1 MSLASPLAEALRDC
15 YVLER
20 ELGQG
25 GMATVYLARD
35 LKHARFVALKVLRPE
50 LAQTLGPER
59 FHREIET
66 VARLQHP
73 HILPVHDSGE
83 TAGQLWFTMPFVEGE
98 SLRDR
103 LQREQQLPV
112 DVALRIATEAAR
124 ALQYAHEH
132 GVIHRD
138 VKPENLLLT
147 KDGSALVAD
156 FGIARALGAV
166 GGDRITETGISVGTP
181 AYMSPEQGAGDR
193 HFDARSDVYSL
204 ATVLYEMLAGEPPFT
219 GATAQ
224 ALNARRL
231 AGEVPRLRHVRPN
244 VPESVEQAVIRAL
257 ALVPADRFASAAE
270 FARAL
275 GATATTPTATPTV
288 PLASAVRD
296 GRSRAAARAWR
307 RVTVPAM
314 ALGLGVLI
322 GLGVLFAWRRSHS
335 GVDKT
340 GGAKV
345 LAVLPFEN
353 LGDSADAYFAEGVAN
368 DLRTKLS
375 QLPGLQVIARG
386 SSNEYQKTTKTQQQI
401 ARELGVDYLLTAT
414 VQWEKVAGG
423 ASRVRV
429 SPELVDVS
437 PNHAPHSKWGQQFD
451 AALTDVFQVQ
461 ADIATRVAEALNV
474 ALGAKQQQVIAQQPT
489 ANLTAY
495 NAFLKG
501 EAAVERA
508 WYQENDYRKARDALH
523 FYEEAVALDPTF
535 VNAWVELA
543 LWYTGM
549 ASSGQFPTDSTT
561 ARRAVEHAA
570 ALAPE
575 RPDVQLALGR
585 YTQTVRRD
593 PAQARAHY
601 EAGLKVDPGNAR
613 LLRAMSELETELGHL
628 DEAVTYGLQAQTLD
642 PRSERATHTLA
653 VALHLLRRYPEALKA
668 YEHAR
673 ALRPMN
679 LSTIEEQ
686 AMVHLAQGNLP
697 AARAMLASA
706 AKDVDSIELA
716 RWVTGTWD
724 LVWLPDS
731 AQQDLVLQLP
741 RENQPPGE
749 LFDEESAGRGILHAQ
764 IYYLRGDRSRTR
776 AYADTARRG
785 FDAMFRARPYLTRSD
800 NYVLRGLA
808 WAYLGVKA
816 QAIRDGERGMKL
828 ALENWSPMDGGY
840 IRGMLAR
847 IYILVNEP
855 EKAVDQVEVLLKT
868 PSYFAPGWFRV
879 DPNFAPLRGNPRFE
893 RLVQGKP

>member
-1 MSLASPLAEALRDC
+1 MSLASPLAEALRHR

-20 ELGQG
+20 ELGRG

-35 LKHARFVALKVLRPE
+35 LKHDRFVALKVLRAE

-103 LQREQQLPV
+103 LQRERQLPV
-112 DVALRIATEAAR
+112 EVALRIATEAAR
-124 ALQYAHEH
+124 ALQHAHEH

-156 FGIARALGAV
+156 FGIARALST
-166 GGDRITETGISVGTP
+166 GDDRLTETGISVGTP
-181 AYMSPEQGAGDR
+181 AYMSPEQAAGDR
-193 HFDARSDVYSL
+193 HLDARTDVYSL
-204 ATVLYEMLAGEPPFT
+204 SAVLYEMLAGEPPFT

-224 ALNARRL
+224 SVIAKRL
-231 AGEVPRLRHVRPN
+231 SGVVPGLRHVRPS
-244 VPESVEQAVIRAL
+244 VPESMEQAVIRAL

-275 GATATTPTATPTV
+275 GSTVATPAATPTT
-288 PLASAVRD
+288 PLASAVGT
-296 GRSRAAARAWR
+296 GRGRASTRAWR
-307 RVTVPAM
+307 VPIAVT
-314 ALGLGVLI
+314 ALGLGVFI

-335 GVDKT
+335 GVGET

-353 LGDSADAYFAEGVAN
+353 LGDSADAYFADGVAN

-375 QLPGLQVIARG
+375 QVPGLQVIARG
-386 SSNEYQKTTKTQQQI
+386 SSNEYRKTAKTQQQI

-414 VQWEKVAGG
+414 VQWEKVVGG

-429 SPELVDVS
+429 SPELVDMS
-437 PNHAPHSKWGQQFD
+437 PNHAPRSKWGQQFD

-474 ALGAKQQQVIAQQPT
+474 ALGAQQQQVIAQQPT
-489 ANLTAY
+489 TNLTAY

-508 WYQENDYRKARDALH
+508 YYQENDIRKVREALH
-523 FYEEAVALDPTF
+523 LYEEAVALDPRF

-543 LWYTGM
+543 LWYTGL
-549 ASSGQFPTDSTT
+549 ASSGQLPTDSSN
-561 ARRAVEHAA
+561 ARRAVEHAV
-570 ALAPE
+570 ALAPG
-575 RPDVQLALGR
+575 RPEVQLALGR
-585 YTQTVRRD
+585 YTQLVRRD
-593 PAQARAHY
+593 LTQARAHY
-601 EAGLKVDPGNAR
+601 EAGLKVAPGNAR
-613 LLRAMSELETELGHL
+613 LLRSMGELETELGRL
-628 DEAVTYGLQAQTLD
+628 DEAVTYGLRAQALD

-653 VALHLLRRYPEALKA
+653 DALHLLRRYPEALKA
-668 YEHAR
+668 YERAR
-673 ALRPMN
+673 ALQPMK
-679 LSTIEEQ
+679 LVTIEQQ
-686 AMVHLAQGNLP
+686 AMVHLAQGDLP
-697 AARAMLASA
+697 GARAVLASA
-706 AKDVDSIELA
+706 AKDVDSTKLA
-716 RWVTGTWD
+716 RFVAGVWD

-741 RENQPPGE
+741 REPQQPGDT
-749 LFDEESAGRGILHAQ
+749 FDEESAGRGILHAQ

-776 AYADTARRG
+776 AYADSARRG
-785 FDAMFRARPYLTRSD
+785 FDAMLRAQPYLTRSD
-800 NYVLRGLA
+800 IYVSRGLA
-808 WAYLGVKA
+808 WAYLGEKA
-816 QAIRDGERGMKL
+816 QAIRDGERGMRL
-828 ALENWSPMDGGY
+828 ALEGGEPMGTGY
-840 IRGMLAR
+840 VRSMLAR
-847 IYILVNEP
+847 IYIVVNEP
-855 EKAVDQVEVLLKT
+855 EKAVDQVEVLLTT

-893 RLVQGKP
+893 RLLIGK

>member
-1 MSLASPLAEALRDC
+1 MSLASPWAEALRDR

-20 ELGQG
+20 ELGRG

-35 LKHARFVALKVLRPE
+35 LKHDRFVALKVLRPE

-103 LQREQQLPV
+103 LRREQQLPV
-112 DVALRIATEAAR
+112 EVALRIATEAAR

-156 FGIARALGAV
+156 FGIARALGT
-166 GGDRITETGISVGTP
+166 GDDRLTETGISVGTP
-181 AYMSPEQGAGDR
+181 AYMSPEQATGDR
-193 HFDARSDVYSL
+193 HLDARTDVYSL
-204 ATVLYEMLAGEPPFT
+204 GAVLYEMLAGEPPFT

-224 ALNARRL
+224 SIVAKRL
-231 AGEVPRLRHVRPN
+231 SGAVPPLRHVRPS
-244 VPESVEQAVIRAL
+244 VPESVEHAVIRAL

-275 GATATTPTATPTV
+275 GSTGATPAATPTA
-288 PLASAVRD
+288 PLASAVGT
-296 GRSRAAARAWR
+296 GRVRASARAWR
-307 RVTVPAM
+307 VPIAVM
-314 ALGLGVLI
+314 ALGLGVII
-322 GLGVLFAWRRSHS
+322 GLGVLFAWRRGHP
-335 GVDKT
+335 GVGT
-340 GGAKV
+340 TAGAKV

-353 LGDSADAYFAEGVAN
+353 LGDSADAYFADGVAN

-386 SSNEYQKTTKTQQQI
+386 SSNEYRRTTKTQQQI
-401 ARELGVDYLLTAT
+401 ASELGVDYLLTAT
-414 VQWEKVAGG
+414 VQWEKIAGG

-437 PNHAPHSKWGQQFD
+437 PNHAPRSKWGQQFD

-489 ANLTAY
+489 ANLAAY
-495 NAFLKG
+495 NAFLRG

-508 WYQENDYRKARDALH
+508 YFQENDYRKVREALH
-523 FYEEAVALDPTF
+523 FYEEAVALDPRF

-543 LWYTGM
+543 LWYTGL
-549 ASSGQFPTDSTT
+549 ASSGQLPTDSSN
-561 ARRAVEHAA
+561 ARRAVEHLA
-570 ALAPE
+570 ALAPGM
-575 RPDVQLALGR
+575 PDVQLALGS
-585 YTQTVRRD
+585 YAQTVRRD

-613 LLRAMSELETELGHL
+613 LLLYMGRLERGLGRL
-628 DEAVTYGLQAQTLD
+628 DEAVTHASQAQALD
-642 PRSERATHTLA
+642 PRSYWATHVLA
-653 VALHLLRRYPEALKA
+653 EALHVLRRYPEALKA

-673 ALRPMN
+673 ALQPMD
-679 LSTIEEQ
+679 LASIEEQ
-686 AMVHLAQGNLP
+686 AMVHLAQGDLIG
-697 AARAMLASA
+697 ARAVLASA
-706 AKDVDSIELA
+706 ATDVDSIELA
-716 RWVTGTWD
+716 HWVAGTWD

-741 RENQPPGE
+741 REVQQSGE
-749 LFDEESAGRGILHAQ
+749 SFEEESILRTILKAQ

-776 AYADTARRG
+776 ANADSARRG
-785 FDAMFRARPYLTRSD
+785 FDAMFRARPYLNRSD

-808 WAYLGVKA
+808 WAYLGERA
-816 QAIRDGERGMKL
+816 QAIRDGERGMRR
-828 ALENWSPMDGGY
+828 ALEETDPMDTGY
-840 IRGMLAR
+840 VRWMLAR

-868 PSYFAPGWFRV
+868 PSYFAPGWFRI

-893 RLVQGKP
+893 RLAAGK

>member
-1 MSLASPLAEALRDC
+1 VIQGTASKLADALRDR
-15 YVLER
+15 YVIER
-20 ELGQG
+20 ELGRG

-35 LKHARFVALKVLRPE
+35 IKHDRLVALKVLRPE

-73 HILPVHDSGE
+73 HILTVHDSGE

-103 LQREQQLPV
+103 LRREQQLPV
-112 DVALRIATEAAR
+112 EVALRIATEAAR

-147 KDGSALVAD
+147 KDGSALVGD
-156 FGIARALGAV
+156 FGIARALSA
-166 GGDRITETGISVGTP
+166 GDDRLTETGISVGTP

-193 HFDARSDVYSL
+193 HLDPRSDVYSL

-231 AGEVPRLRHVRPN
+231 AGEVPPLRHVRPS

-257 ALVPADRFASAAE
+257 APVPADRFASAAE

-275 GATATTPTATPTV
+275 EPTVGTPTATPTA
-288 PLASAVRD
+288 PLASAVRT
-296 GRSRAAARAWR
+296 GRGRAAARVWR
-307 RVTVPAM
+307 VPIAVM
-314 ALGLGVLI
+314 ALGLGVFI

-335 GVDKT
+335 GVGET

-386 SSNEYQKTTKTQQQI
+386 SSNEYRRTTKTQQQI

-414 VQWEKVAGG
+414 VQWEKLAGG

-429 SPELVDVS
+429 SPELVDVT
-437 PNHAPHSKWGQQFD
+437 PNHAPRSKWGQPFD

-508 WYQENDYRKARDALH
+508 WYQENDFRKARDALH
-523 FYEEAVALDPTF
+523 FYEEAVGLDPTF

-543 LWYTGM
+543 LWYSGM

-561 ARRAVEHAA
+561 ARRAVEHAV

-575 RPDVQLALGR
+575 SPDVQLALGR
-585 YTQTVRRD
+585 YTETVRRD

-613 LLRAMSELETELGHL
+613 LLRAMSGLETELGHL

-653 VALHLLRRYPEALKA
+653 KALHLLRRYPEALKA

-679 LSTIEEQ
+679 LATIEEQ
-686 AMVHLAQGNLP
+686 AMVHLAQGDLA
-697 AARAMLASA
+697 AARAVLASA
-706 AKDVDSIELA
+706 AKDVDSMELV
-716 RWVTGTWD
+716 RWVAGTWD
-724 LVWLPDS
+724 LVWLPDF
-731 AQQDLVLQLP
+731 AQQDLLLREP
-741 RENQPPGE
+741 REIQQAGE
-749 LFDEESAGRGILHAQ
+749 TFDEGSALRGILHAQ

-776 AYADTARRG
+776 VYADSARRG
-785 FDAMFRARPYLTRSD
+785 IDAVLRARPYLTRSD

-808 WAYLGVKA
+808 WAYLGEKA
-816 QAIRDGERGMKL
+816 QAIGEGERGMKR
-828 ALENWSPMDGGY
+828 ALEIGNRWDAGY
-840 IRGMLAR
+840 VRGMLAR
-847 IYILVNEP
+847 IYILVNQP
-855 EKAVDQVEVLLKT
+855 EKAVDQVEVLLTT

-893 RLVQGKP
+893 RLVNGT

>member
-1 MSLASPLAEALRDC
+1 VADLRERLQSGLADR
-15 YVLER
+15 YRIER
-20 ELGQG
+20 ELGRG

-35 LKHARFVALKVLRPE
+35 LKHDRLVALKVLRPE
-50 LAQTLGPER
+50 LAEALGPER
-59 FHREIET
+59 FQREIET

-73 HILPVHDSGE
+73 HILTVHDSGE

-103 LQREQQLPV
+103 LRREQQLPV
-112 DVALRIATEAAR
+112 EVALGIATEAAR

-138 VKPENLLLT
+138 IKPENLLLT

-156 FGIARALGAV
+156 FGIARALSA
-166 GGDRITETGISVGTP
+166 GDDRLTATGISVGTP
-181 AYMSPEQGAGDR
+181 AYMSPEQGVGDR
-193 HFDARSDVYSL
+193 HLDARSDVYSL
-204 ATVLYEMLAGEPPFT
+204 ATVLYEMLAGQPPFT

-231 AGEVPRLRHVRPN
+231 AGEVPRLRHVRPS
-244 VPESVEQAVIRAL
+244 VPESVEQAVNRAL

-275 GATATTPTATPTV
+275 GPTVATPTATPAV
-288 PLASAVRD
+288 PLASAVRT
-296 GRSRAAARAWR
+296 GRGRASARVWR
-307 RVTVPAM
+307 VPIAVM
-314 ALGLGVLI
+314 ALGLGI
-322 GLGVLFAWRRSHS
+322 GVLFAWRRSHS

-353 LGDSADAYFAEGVAN
+353 QGDSADAYFADGVAN
-368 DLRTKLS
+368 DLRTKLT
-375 QLPGLQVIARG
+375 QVPGLQVIARG
-386 SSNEYQKTTKTQQQI
+386 SSNEYRKTTKTQQQI

-437 PNHAPHSKWGQQFD
+437 PNHAPRSKWGQQFD

-474 ALGAKQQQVIAQQPT
+474 ALGAKQQQMIAQQPT

-495 NAFLKG
+495 NAFLRG

-508 WYQENDYRKARDALH
+508 QFQENDYRKVGEALH
-523 FYEEAVALDPTF
+523 FYEEAVTLDPTF

-543 LWYTGM
+543 LWYTGL
-549 ASSGQFPTDSTT
+549 ASSGQSPTDSSK
-561 ARRAVEHAA
+561 ARRALEHAV
-570 ALAPE
+570 ALAPGT
-575 RPDVQLALGR
+575 PDVQLALGY
-585 YTQTVRRD
+585 YTQIVRRD

-601 EAGLKVDPGNAR
+601 EAGLKVAPGNAR
-613 LLRAMSELETELGHL
+613 LVIRMAGLEIELGRL
-628 DEAVTYGLQAQTLD
+628 DEAVTHGLQAQALD
-642 PRSERATHTLA
+642 PRSEWATLTLA
-653 VALHLLRRYPEALKA
+653 EALHLLRRYPEALKA

-673 ALRPMN
+673 ALQPTN
-679 LSTIEEQ
+679 LSTIEYQ
-686 AMVHLAQGNLP
+686 ATVHLAQGDL
-697 AARAMLASA
+697 AGARAVLASA
-706 AKDVDSIELA
+706 AKDVDSTKLA
-716 RWVTGTWD
+716 RWVAGAWD

-741 RENQPPGE
+741 REIEQPGQT
-749 LFDEESAGRGILHAQ
+749 FDEESALRGILHAQ
-764 IYYLRGDRSRTR
+764 IDYLRRDRSRTR
-776 AYADTARRG
+776 VYADSARRG
-785 FDAMFRARPYLTRSD
+785 FDAMLRARPYLNRPD

-808 WAYLGVKA
+808 WAYLGEKA
-816 QAIRDGERGMKL
+816 QAIRDGERGMTR
-828 ALENWSPMDGGY
+828 ALEGWDLMDTGY
-840 IRGMLAR
+840 IRSMLAR
-847 IYILVNEP
+847 IYIVVNEP
-855 EKAVDQVEVLLKT
+855 EKAVDQVAVLLKT

-893 RLVQGKP
+893 RLVNGP

>member
-1 MSLASPLAEALRDC
+1 VADLREQLKSGLADR
-15 YVLER
+15 YRIER
-20 ELGQG
+20 ELGRG
-25 GMATVYLARD
+25 GMATVYLAQD
-35 LKHARFVALKVLRPE
+35 LRHKRPVALKVLHPE

-59 FHREIET
+59 FQREIET

-73 HILPVHDSGE
+73 HILTVHDSGE

-103 LQREQQLPV
+103 LRREQQLPV
-112 DVALRIATEAAR
+112 DVALRIATDASR

-147 KDGSALVAD
+147 KDGSTLVAD
-156 FGIARALGAV
+156 FGIARALS
-166 GGDRITETGISVGTP
+166 GGDDRLTETGISVGTP
-181 AYMSPEQGAGDR
+181 AYMSPEQAAGER
-193 HFDARSDVYSL
+193 TLDARTDVYAL
-204 ATVLYEMLAGEPPFT
+204 GAVLYEMLAGEPPFT

-224 ALNARRL
+224 AVSAKRFS
-231 AGEVPRLRHVRPN
+231 GEVPRVRRVRPS
-244 VPESVEQAVIRAL
+244 VPESVEQAVMRAL

-275 GATATTPTATPTV
+275 EPTVATPTAVPTV
-288 PLASAVRD
+288 PLASPVRAGS
-296 GRSRAAARAWR
+296 GRASARGWR
-307 RVTVPAM
+307 RLPVAAM
-314 ALGLGVLI
+314 ALGLGVII
-322 GLGVLFAWRRSHS
+322 GLAVLFAWRRSHS
-335 GVDKT
+335 GIGET
-340 GGAKV
+340 ASAKV

-353 LGDSADAYFAEGVAN
+353 LGDSANAYFADGVAN

-375 QLPGLQVIARG
+375 QVPGLQVIARG
-386 SSNEYQKTTKTQQQI
+386 SSNEYRRTTKTQQQI

-414 VQWEKVAGG
+414 VQWEKVVGG

-437 PNHAPHSKWGQQFD
+437 PSHAPRSKWGQQFD

-489 ANLTAY
+489 ANLAAY

-501 EAAVERA
+501 DAAVERA
-508 WYQENDYRKARDALH
+508 FYQENDYRKAREALH

-535 VNAWVELA
+535 VDAWVELA
-543 LWYTGM
+543 LWYSGL
-549 ASSGQFPTDSTT
+549 ASSGQLPSDSTK
-561 ARRAVEHAA
+561 ARRAVEHAV
-570 ALAPE
+570 ALAPG
-575 RPDVQLALGR
+575 RPEVQLALGR
-585 YTQTVRRD
+585 YTQRVRRD
-593 PAQARAHY
+593 PTQARAHY
-601 EAGLKVDPGNAR
+601 EAGLQVAPGNVR
-613 LLRAMSELETELGHL
+613 LLRSMGELETELGHL
-628 DEAVTYGLQAQTLD
+628 DEAVTYALRAQALD

-653 VALHLLRRYPEALKA
+653 AALHLLRRYPEALKA

-673 ALRPMN
+673 ALQPMD
-679 LSTIEEQ
+679 LSLIQEQ

-697 AARAMLASA
+697 AARAVLASA
-706 AKDVDSIELA
+706 AKDVDSIKLA
-716 RWVTGTWD
+716 RWVAGAWD

-741 RENQPPGE
+741 RENPQPGE
-749 LFDEESAGRGILHAQ
+749 RFDEESALRGILHAQ

-776 AYADTARRG
+776 VYADSARRG
-785 FDAMFRARPYLTRSD
+785 FDAMLRTRPYLTRSD

-808 WAYLGVKA
+808 WAYLGEKA
-816 QAIRDGERGMKL
+816 PALRDGERGMRL
-828 ALENWSPMDGGY
+828 TLEGGDLMDTGY
-840 IRGMLAR
+840 IRSMLAR
-847 IYILVNEP
+847 IYIAVSEP

-893 RLVQGKP
+893 RLVAGT